1 MFLKKDQNQLEG
13 IFGNMYKNNIM
24 GPIEK
29 HLNNLESK
37 RTLKED
43 LTVISPKVQAFLDE
57 CNRLSKILQD
67 DELFKKEK
75 QKHIK

>member
-1 MFLKKDQNQLEG
+1 
-13 IFGNMYKNNIM
+13 M

-29 HLNNLESK
+29 YLNNLESK

-43 LTVISPKVQAFLDE
+43 STTISPKVQAFLDE

-67 DELFKKEK
+67 DELFEKEK
-75 QKHIK
+75 QSIK